1 MDNIVLTNADSFVL
15 IKFRGEGDAQ
25 PELYFSNV
33 NAFQIMGSAYTLEVH
48 GKSFFIQQENE
59 RADRQ
64 RELQISVAKPEVL
77 IPRK

>member
-33 NAFQIMGSAYTLEVH
+33 NAFQIMGAASTLEVH
-48 GKSFFIQQENE
+48 GKNLFIRQENE
-59 RADRQ
+59 RAERQ
-64 RELQISVAKPEVL
+64 RQMELSVAKPEIL
-77 IPRK
+77 RPG